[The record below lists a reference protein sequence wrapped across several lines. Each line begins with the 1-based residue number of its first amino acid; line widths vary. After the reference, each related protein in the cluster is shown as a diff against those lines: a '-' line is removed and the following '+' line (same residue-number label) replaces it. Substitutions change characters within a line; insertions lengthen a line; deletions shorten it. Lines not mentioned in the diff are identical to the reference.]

1 MEKLIELLLNYVEPD
16 EPITADS
23 DLRNDCG
30 LSSFDSVCVI
40 DDIST
45 VFGISASYADLKSC
59 STVNDL
65 WNVIV
70 SKMN

>member
-1 MEKLIELLLNYVEPD
+1 MEKLIELLLNYVDPD

-40 DDIST
+40 DDISA
-45 VFGISASYADLKSC
+45 VFGINADHADIKGC

-70 SKMN
+70 SRMN